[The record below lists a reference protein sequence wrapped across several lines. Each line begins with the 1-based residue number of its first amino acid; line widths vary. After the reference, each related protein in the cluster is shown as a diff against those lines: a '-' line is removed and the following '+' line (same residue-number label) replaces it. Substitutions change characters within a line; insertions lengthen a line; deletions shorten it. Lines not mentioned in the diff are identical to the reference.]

1 MNVRG
6 LGLVAAMALLAGCA
20 APNVVATDEDT
31 GFIEELPEGVLAV
44 AAPYQNLAAVRI
56 SPEDGCYWYLHDGPV
71 ESTLLPLRTPQGN
84 PICTQAGLRPS
95 EAG

>member
-1 MNVRG
+1 MNFQR
-6 LGLVAAMALLAGCA
+6 LRLVAAMVLLAGCT
-20 APNVVATDEDT
+20 VAEVASNDEET

-44 AAPYQNLAAVRI
+44 AAPYQNLGAVRM

-84 PICTQAGLRPS
+84 PICTQAGSQPS